1 MNPITFE
8 QNKRLEKQI
17 NFIIEIDK
25 VKNII
30 RKSLLFD
37 GSRFENVAEHSW
49 TISIM
54 AILLEEYANFKVDI
68 GKVQFMLLIHDIVE
82 VYAGDTFLYSEDRKN
97 AHSNEEKAA
106 ERIFGLLESDQK
118 KIFINTWKE
127 YEEKKTNEA
136 KFALAFDRLQPIIQ
150 NYVNKGFTWKKH
162 NVTYE
167 QVVKENQCIR
177 EGSEEIW
184 NFVQYVLQQSVE
196 KGYLAQNQS
205 PIEESK
211 EALRK

>member
-1 MNPITFE
+1 MNPINFE

-54 AILLEEYANFKVDI
+54 AVLLEEHANFKVDT

-82 VYAGDTFLYSEDRKN
+82 ADAGDTFLYSEDRKN
-97 AHSNEEKAA
+97 AHINEEKAA
-106 ERIFGLLESDQK
+106 ERIFGMLEPDQK
-118 KIFINTWKE
+118 KIFLDTWKE
-127 YEEKKTNEA
+127 YEEGKTNEA
-136 KFALAFDRLQPIIQ
+136 KFALVFDRLQPIIQ

-167 QVVKENQCIR
+167 QVVKENKHIK

-184 NFVQYVLQQSVE
+184 SFVEHILQESVE
-196 KGYLAQNQS
+196 KGYLTKNQS
-205 PIEESK
+205 LEEEK
-211 EALRK
+211 K

>member
-106 ERIFGLLESDQK
+106 ERIFELLESDQK

-167 QVVKENQCIR
+167 QVVREN
-177 EGSEEIW
+177 
-184 NFVQYVLQQSVE
+184 
-196 KGYLAQNQS
+196 
-205 PIEESK
+205 
-211 EALRK
+211 

>member
-1 MNPITFE
+1 MPKMNPINFE

-54 AILLEEYANFKVDI
+54 AVLLEEHANFKVDT

-82 VYAGDTFLYSEDRKN
+82 ADAGDTFLYSEDRKN
-97 AHSNEEKAA
+97 AHTNEEKAA
-106 ERIFGLLESDQK
+106 ERIFGMLEPDQK
-118 KIFINTWKE
+118 KIFLDTWKE
-127 YEEKKTNEA
+127 YEEGKTNEA
-136 KFALAFDRLQPIIQ
+136 KFALVFDRLQPIIQ

-162 NVTYE
+162 KVTYE
-167 QVVKENQCIR
+167 QVVKENKHIK

-184 NFVQYVLQQSVE
+184 SFVEHILQESVE
-196 KGYLAQNQS
+196 KGYLTKNQS
-205 PIEESK
+205 LEEEK
-211 EALRK
+211 K